1 MLKRILLGAAAVV
14 MAAAAPAVAEPITLK
29 LNSPAPP
36 MSYVNREVLTPWAEA
51 VTADSDGTLKI
62 QTFFGGTLGSFANTY
77 DRVVDEVVDV
87 GFILTAFA
95 AGKFRRQEVAAL
107 PFESETAILASN
119 ALWKLYE
126 KRVTAVEFDAV
137 RPLGL
142 WTFPNAAIHSREPF
156 KTLDDFRGKK
166 MIASN
171 AIAAKIV
178 SALGATPIS
187 LRPDEAYTA
196 IQRGTVDGVVMPF
209 TGMETFKVHEVTRH
223 HLDVALGSD
232 PAVLIINRKRYD
244 ALPAKAKAAIDKHSD
259 AGLSQR
265 FGQKTHDQWQKSRN
279 LVRERVGTL
288 TPDQEAEWK
297 KRLAPIAAE
306 WAQTTPD
313 GAKVLDAFRAE
324 IAAGRASR

>member
-1 MLKRILLGAAAVV
+1 MMLERILLGAAVA
-14 MAAAAPAVAEPITLK
+14 MAAAVPVVAEPVTLK

-51 VTADSDGTLKI
+51 VTADSAGTLKI
-62 QTFFGGTLGSFANTY
+62 QTFYGGTLGSFANTY
-77 DRVVDEVVDV
+77 DRVVDEVVDI

-107 PFESETAILASN
+107 PFESETAMLASN
-119 ALWKLYE
+119 ALWKLYD
-126 KRVTAVEFDAV
+126 KGVTAVEFDAA

-166 MIASN
+166 IIGSN

-178 SALGATPIS
+178 TALGATPIS

-232 PAVLIINRKRYD
+232 PAVLIVNRKRYD
-244 ALPAKAKAAIDKHSD
+244 ALPAQARAAIDKHSG
-259 AGLSQR
+259 AELSQK

-279 LVRERVGTL
+279 LVRERVVTL

-313 GAKVLDAFRAE
+313 GAKVLEAFRTE
-324 IAAGRASR
+324 IAAGRAGR